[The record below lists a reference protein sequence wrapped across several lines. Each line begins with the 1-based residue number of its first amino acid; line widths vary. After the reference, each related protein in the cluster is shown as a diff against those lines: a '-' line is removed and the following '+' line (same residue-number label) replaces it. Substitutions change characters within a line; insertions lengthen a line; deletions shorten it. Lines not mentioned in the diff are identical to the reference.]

1 MQQSL
6 QFVADVMRPG
16 VVSVSQSTTLDA
28 VARVMREHHVHAV
41 LVTADDGQL
50 LGWITARGLLRHP
63 KPQDW
68 RRIGADEAISERCV
82 SIIPSATI
90 AAAIDAMLGADVS
103 HLAVIRPGSH
113 TPDGVVAE
121 IDLLG
126 HLSR

>member
-1 MQQSL
+1 M

-16 VVSVSQSTTLDA
+16 VVSVSRSTSLDA

-41 LVTADDGQL
+41 LVTGDDGQL
-50 LGWITARGLLRHP
+50 LGWITARGLLRHR
-63 KPQDW
+63 KRQDW
-68 RRIGADEAISERCV
+68 RRIGAGDAISERCV
-82 SIIPSATI
+82 IVVPSAPIT
-90 AAAIDAMLGADVS
+90 AAIDAMVDTDVS